1 MKSVKQ
7 MCLGVAVAGVV
18 VGAGS
23 TVATAVAS
31 AEPASPD
38 ATQTADTT
46 EAGSSTTAGS
56 RPQARDR
63 SARSRAAAAT
73 GGAPGLNGGASPS
86 GRATSTS
93 AATTNTAT
101 TVETPNNNRPRA
113 SVLQRVP
120 RTAATRATRTVN
132 IGAESVS
139 VPIGA
144 ASQASAAGQPDEQVA
159 APAMVVAAPVAFAAV
174 PALPAP
180 APVPLLPLPTLPALP
195 VAPATAVTVSSA
207 SSTTTRRGA
216 NAVAAAHV
224 QITEPTHVLLIGVDG
239 VNMSKV
245 LEYAYDEPTSGFR
258 ILMDEG
264 VTGTTSF
271 VGHTTLSGPSWSTVL
286 TGAWDDK
293 TGVFNNIFNPRPYDA
308 WPTAINLIEYN
319 AGTVDTAVFA
329 NWQYI
334 NDIADAG
341 GYPAD
346 INEFVAFDT
355 SWEDTD
361 NLVVLQTID
370 QILNTTATDSAF
382 IFSYQVAVDEAG
394 HEAGGDSDAYKEALL
409 NTSKNLAAIMAAIDI
424 WEAANPG
431 QEWTVITTTDHG
443 HQPQAGFGHGFQSP
457 DETASWVIFDLEDND
472 TDDGLQ
478 NLGYSNVDITP
489 TIVELFGI
497 EQRSDFDGAPLQGK
511 NSGVIAP
518 VDLKQSITDAL
529 GTYGFPDPITDFTL
543 SVRTIVGAVPYFL
556 NIFVEDITGFLQGV
570 VEQEIFLI
578 STLAQVAEFAV
589 GFLGGVLV
597 DVTQVIA
604 GVVARLT
611 GSGAIAPTDPP
622 LPPPP
627 AGSVRVP
634 VLLPAAVLV

>member
-63 SARSRAAAAT
+63 SARFRAAAAT
-73 GGAPGLNGGASPS
+73 GGAPALNGGASPS

-93 AATTNTAT
+93 AATAI
-101 TVETPNNNRPRA
+101 ETPNNNRPRA

-132 IGAESVS
+132 IGAASVS
-139 VPIGA
+139 VPVGA

-245 LEYAYDEPTSGFR
+245 LEYDYDEPTSGFR
-258 ILMDEG
+258 ILMDQG

-271 VGHTTLSGPSWSTVL
+271 VGHTTISGPAWSTIL

-293 TGVFNNIFNPRPYDA
+293 TGVFNNIFNPAPYNS
-308 WPTAINLIEYN
+308 WPTAINLIEYH
-319 AGTVDTAVFA
+319 APEVDTAVFA

-346 INEFVAFDT
+346 INEFVEFDT
-355 SWEDTD
+355 SWEVTD
-361 NLVVLQTID
+361 DLVVLQTID

-394 HEAGGDSDAYKEALL
+394 HEAGGDSDAYTAALL
-409 NTSKNLAAIMAAIDI
+409 NTSKNIALIMAAVDA
-424 WEAANPG
+424 WEVLNPG
-431 QEWTVITTTDHG
+431 QQWTVITTTDHG

-457 DETASWVIFDLEDND
+457 DETASWVIFDLEGDD
-472 TDDGLQ
+472 ADDGLQ

-489 TIVELFGI
+489 TIVDLFGI
-497 EQRSDFDGAPLQGK
+497 EQRSDFDGVPLREK
-511 NSGVIAP
+511 TDGVVAP

-556 NIFVEDITGFLQGV
+556 DIFVEDITGFLQGV

>member
-18 VGAGS
+18 AGAGS

-31 AEPASPD
+31 AEPAAPD
-38 ATQTADTT
+38 TTRSADAT
-46 EAGSSTTAGS
+46 EAGSSAPAGP
-56 RPQARDR
+56 RAKARDR
-63 SARSRAAAAT
+63 SARPRA
-73 GGAPGLNGGASPS
+73 
-86 GRATSTS
+86 ATSTVE
-93 AATTNTAT
+93 AATTP
-101 TVETPNNNRPRA
+101 VETANNDRPRA
-113 SVLQRVP
+113 SVQQRAP
-120 RTAATRATRTVN
+120 RTAATAIRSPRTVRV
-132 IGAESVS
+132 AVESVS
-139 VPIGA
+139 APSGA
-144 ASQASAAGQPDEQVA
+144 ADVTAPEGFAPTQPVEQVA
-159 APAMVVAAPVAFAAV
+159 AAAAVVAAPVAFAAV

-180 APVPLLPLPTLPALP
+180 APVPLLPLLPFPALP
-195 VAPATAVTVSSA
+195 VAPASAATVSSA

-216 NAVAAAHV
+216 NAVAAV
-224 QITEPTHVLLIGVDG
+224 QVTEPTHVLLIGVDG
-239 VNMSKV
+239 VNMSKI

-258 ILMDEG
+258 ILMDQG

-271 VGHTTLSGPSWSTVL
+271 VGHTTLSGPSWSTIL

-319 AGTVDTAVFA
+319 TPDVDTAVFA

-341 GYPAD
+341 GYQAD

-361 NLVVLQTID
+361 DLVVQRTIE

-394 HEAGGDSDAYKEALL
+394 HEAGGDSPEYEAALI
-409 NTSKNLAAIMAAIDI
+409 NTSENIAAIMVAIDA

-431 QEWTVITTTDHG
+431 QQWTVITTTDHG
-443 HQPQAGFGHGFQSP
+443 HQPQAGFGHGFNSP
-457 DETASWVIFDLEDND
+457 LETSSFVIFDLEGDDAN
-472 TDDGLQ
+472 DGLQ

-489 TIVELFGI
+489 TVLKRFNIAL
-497 EQRSDFDGAPLQGK
+497 RSDFDGVPLQGK
-511 NSGVIAP
+511 TAGVVAP
-518 VDLKQSITDAL
+518 LNLKQSLTDSL
-529 GTYGFPDPITDFTL
+529 GMYGFPDPITDFAL
-543 SVRTIVGAVPYFL
+543 SVRTVFGAVPYFL
-556 NIFVEDITGFLQGV
+556 NGFVEDITGALQSV

-589 GFLGGVLV
+589 GFIGGALV

-611 GSGAIAPTDPP
+611 GSGVIAPTDPP

-627 AGSVRVP
+627 ADSVFVP

>member
-86 GRATSTS
+86 GRATSTN

-113 SVLQRVP
+113 SVLQRAP

-144 ASQASAAGQPDEQVA
+144 ASQASATGQPDEQVA

-216 NAVAAAHV
+216 NAVAAIQV
-224 QITEPTHVLLIGVDG
+224 TEPTHVLLIGVDG

-334 NDIADAG
+334 NDIAGAG

-346 INEFVAFDT
+346 INEFVEFDT
-355 SWEDTD
+355 SWEVTD
-361 NLVVLQTID
+361 DLVVLQTIEL
-370 QILNTTATDSAF
+370 IETTSASDSAF

-457 DETASWVIFDLEDND
+457 DETASWVIFDLEGDD
-472 TDDGLQ
+472 ADDGLQ

-489 TIVELFGI
+489 TIVDLFGI
-497 EQRSDFDGAPLQGK
+497 EQRSDFDGVPLREK
-511 NSGVIAP
+511 TDGVVAP

>member
-1 MKSVKQ
+1 M
-7 MCLGVAVAGVV
+7 
-18 VGAGS
+18 
-23 TVATAVAS
+23 
-31 AEPASPD
+31 
-38 ATQTADTT
+38 
-46 EAGSSTTAGS
+46 
-56 RPQARDR
+56 
-63 SARSRAAAAT
+63 
-73 GGAPGLNGGASPS
+73 
-86 GRATSTS
+86 
-93 AATTNTAT
+93 
-101 TVETPNNNRPRA
+101 
-113 SVLQRVP
+113 
-120 RTAATRATRTVN
+120 
-132 IGAESVS
+132 
-139 VPIGA
+139 
-144 ASQASAAGQPDEQVA
+144 
-159 APAMVVAAPVAFAAV
+159 
-174 PALPAP
+174 
-180 APVPLLPLPTLPALP
+180 
-195 VAPATAVTVSSA
+195 
-207 SSTTTRRGA
+207 
-216 NAVAAAHV
+216 
-224 QITEPTHVLLIGVDG
+224 
-239 VNMSKV
+239 
-245 LEYAYDEPTSGFR
+245 
-258 ILMDEG
+258 
-264 VTGTTSF
+264 
-271 VGHTTLSGPSWSTVL
+271 
-286 TGAWDDK
+286 
-293 TGVFNNIFNPRPYDA
+293 FNNIFNPAPYDS

-319 AGTVDTAVFA
+319 TPEVDTAVFA

-334 NDIADAG
+334 TDIAAAG

-346 INEFVAFDT
+346 INEFVPFDT

-361 NLVVLQTID
+361 DLVVQATID
-370 QILNTTATDSAF
+370 LINTTSASDSAF

-394 HEAGGDSDAYKEALL
+394 HEAGGDSPEYRAALI
-409 NTSKNLAAIMAAIDI
+409 NTSENLAAIMAAIDA

-431 QEWTVITTTDHG
+431 QQWTVITTTDHG

-457 DETASWVIFDLEDND
+457 QETASFVIFDLEGDD

-478 NLGYSNVDITP
+478 NLGYSNTDITP
-489 TIVELFGI
+489 TVLNLFGI
-497 EQRSDFDGAPLQGK
+497 AQRSDFDGVPLQQK
-511 NSGVIAP
+511 ADGVLAP

-529 GTYGFPDPITDFTL
+529 GLYGYPQAAIDFAL